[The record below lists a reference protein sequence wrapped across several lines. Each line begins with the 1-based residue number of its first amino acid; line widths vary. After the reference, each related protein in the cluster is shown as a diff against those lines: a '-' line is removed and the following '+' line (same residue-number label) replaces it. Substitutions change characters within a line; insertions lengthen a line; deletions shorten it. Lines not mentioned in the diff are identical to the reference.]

1 MSLTDRPAPVAP
13 TPVAP
18 TPVAPISA
26 APSARRARPV
36 STRFLRS
43 ELGLMFRRRRNI
55 AILVV
60 LGAIPVLIGVAV
72 KVSGADGG
80 GGGVFGSITD
90 NGIFVSFAALVA
102 VIPLFLPMAVA
113 VVAGESVAGEANTG
127 TLRYLLVVP
136 VARARLLAVKFASL
150 VVWCVTGP
158 LVVAVVGVIV
168 GLSLFPHG
176 EVTLLSGTQT
186 SLGAAV
192 WRLLLA
198 VGYVALMMLVV
209 GTIGLF
215 VSTLTEV
222 PIAAMASA
230 LAVAITSEVLEA
242 VPQLHAIHPWLFS
255 HYWLTLGDFLRDPLG
270 YEMVRKG
277 ALLALGYIV
286 VFGLAAWARFSSK
299 DVSS

>member
-1 MSLTDRPAPVAP
+1 
-13 TPVAP
+13 
-18 TPVAPISA
+18 
-26 APSARRARPV
+26 
-36 STRFLRS
+36 
-43 ELGLMFRRRRNI
+43 
-55 AILVV
+55 
-60 LGAIPVLIGVAV
+60 
-72 KVSGADGG
+72 
-80 GGGVFGSITD
+80 
-90 NGIFVSFAALVA
+90 VA

-113 VVAGESVAGEANTG
+113 VVSGESLAGEANTG

-158 LVVAVVGVIV
+158 LVVALVGVII

-176 EVTLLSGTQT
+176 SVTLLSGTQT
-186 SLGAAV
+186 SLGSAI

-198 VGYVALMMLVV
+198 VGYVALMMLAV

-230 LAVAITSEVLEA
+230 LAVAVTSEVLEA

-255 HYWLTLGDFLRDPLG
+255 HYWLSLGDFLRDPVG
-270 YEMVRKG
+270 YDMVRKG

-286 VFGLAAWARFSSK
+286 VFGLAAWARFGSK

>member
-1 MSLTDRPAPVAP
+1 MSLTELPSPAGARASDPVAP
-13 TPVAP
+13 SSAP
-18 TPVAPISA
+18 FRPI
-26 APSARRARPV
+26 

-43 ELGLMFRRRRNI
+43 ELAMMFRRRRNI

-72 KVSGADGG
+72 KVTGGGG

-113 VVAGESVAGEANTG
+113 VVSGESIAGEANSG

-176 EVTLLSGTQT
+176 AVTLLSGTQT
-186 SLGAAV
+186 SLGSAT

-198 VGYVALMMLVV
+198 VGYVALMMLAV

-222 PIAAMASA
+222 PIAAMASV

-255 HYWLTLGDFLRDPLG
+255 HYWLSLGDFLRDPVG
-270 YEMVRKG
+270 YDLVRKG

>member
-1 MSLTDRPAPVAP
+1 MSLTNRPSTVDVLPGEALSVASP
-13 TPVAP
+13 
-18 TPVAPISA
+18 
-26 APSARRARPV
+26 RARVRPI

-43 ELGLMFRRRRNI
+43 ELAMMFKRRRNI

-72 KVSGADGG
+72 KVTGGGG

-113 VVAGESVAGEANTG
+113 VVSGESIAGEANSG

-158 LVVAVVGVIV
+158 LVVAVVGVII

-176 EVTLLSGTQT
+176 AVTLLSGTQT
-186 SLGAAV
+186 SLGSAT

-198 VGYVALMMLVV
+198 VGYVALMMLAV

-222 PIAAMASA
+222 PIAAMASV

-255 HYWLTLGDFLRDPLG
+255 HYWLSLGDFLRDPVG
-270 YEMVRKG
+270 YDLVRKG